1 MLLQLAQNI
10 TLVLSLLFVYG
21 LLRSTAPNLSPRL
34 RSILDGLTF
43 GLSAI
48 LGMMNAIPLAPGFQ
62 IDGRTTIIAIAAL
75 TGGSIPGGIAAAMVI
90 LFRLYLGGAGAPYA
104 VMSALTALTAA
115 LLLRRYLARR
125 RQSVSPGILLGLGL
139 FIALQTLFWPSL
151 SPDNERIL
159 SATALPILLI
169 YPTGVV
175 AMGLLFQLVER
186 QFRLSEALRTSEE
199 RYRSVIDTIAEG
211 VLIRY
216 TDQSSS
222 TLNASAR
229 RILGEAAEL
238 STDAGKLPP
247 GWQLLHEDGRPA
259 TLEDLPGMIA
269 LRTRQPRFNQVM
281 GLQKPDGSTL
291 WVSGNAQPLFK
302 PGDSAPYGAVTTIT
316 DITDQRL
323 AREQLAQERNLLR
336 TLIDSTPDY
345 IFIKD
350 REGRFV
356 MSNIAHAQAA
366 STTPE
371 LLAGK
376 TAFDSFPPKLAAQYD
391 ADDRAVMESGQPL
404 LNVER
409 TTVDASGRFR
419 TVLTNKIPLV
429 DSAGI
434 CTGLIGISR
443 DISDLKQLEDKS
455 KELAAE
461 QQRIS
466 LLRQFIRDLSHDFRT
481 PLTIITTSVYLL
493 EKVTNPEQQRQQLT
507 KLSTQVDRLK
517 QLFDELLTMTR
528 LDNEVDP
535 MHLEPVDIHELVGSI
550 VDHEKPSAQ
559 VKYQTMTY
567 TPAPELPPITGDE
580 VSLRRA
586 ITAVLTNAIIYTP
599 EHGAINVR
607 TRLEAGCII
616 IEVQDSGVG
625 MSEDTLAHIFER
637 MYRADDAR
645 STHSG
650 GTGLGLSIAK
660 KIIEAHGGTIRAE
673 SMSGQGSTFY
683 LCLPVN
689 QNWKAFQKPDVLA

>member
-21 LLRSTAPNLSPRL
+21 LLRSAMPNLPPRL
-34 RSILDGLTF
+34 RSLLDGLTF
-43 GLSAI
+43 GVSAI
-48 LGMMNAIPLAPGFQ
+48 LGMMNAIPLAPGVQ
-62 IDGRTTIIAIAAL
+62 IDGRTMIITIAAL
-75 TGGSIPGGIAAAMVI
+75 TGGRIPGGIAAAMVI
-90 LFRLYLGGAGAPYA
+90 LFRLYLGGAGAPLG
-104 VMSALTALTAA
+104 VMTALTALTAA
-115 LLLRRYLARR
+115 LLLRHYLARR
-125 RQSVSPGILLGLGL
+125 RKSPSPGILLGLGL
-139 FIALQTLFWPSL
+139 FIALQTLFWLSL
-151 SPDNERIL
+151 SSDRERIL
-159 SATALPILLI
+159 SAAALPILLI
-169 YPTGVV
+169 YPVGVV
-175 AMGLLFQLVER
+175 ALGLLFQFVER
-186 QFRLSEALRTSEE
+186 QLRLSEALKTSEE

-211 VLIRY
+211 VLVSY
-216 TDQSSS
+216 TDQSRS

-229 RILGEAAEL
+229 RILGEAADL
-238 STDAGKLPP
+238 TIDAGQLPP

-269 LRTRQPRFNQVM
+269 LRTREPRFHQVM
-281 GLQKPDGSTL
+281 GLQKPDGSIL

-302 PGDSAPYGAVTTIT
+302 PGDSTPCGTVTTIT

-350 REGRFV
+350 RAGRFV

-366 STTPE
+366 GTTPE
-371 LLAGK
+371 ALAGK
-376 TAFDSFPPKLAAQYD
+376 TAFDTFPPELAAQYD

-429 DSAGI
+429 DSAGV

-443 DISDLKQLEDKS
+443 DISDLKQLENKS

-493 EKVTNPEQQRQQLT
+493 EKLTDPEQQRQQLT

-535 MHLEPVDIHELVGSI
+535 MHLEPVDIHALVGSI

-586 ITAVLTNAIIYTP
+586 ITAVLTNAILYTP
-599 EHGAINVR
+599 EHGAINVC

-616 IEVQDSGVG
+616 IEVQDSGIG

-637 MYRADDAR
+637 LYRADDAR

-650 GTGLGLSIAK
+650 GMGLGLSIAK
-660 KIIEAHGGTIRAE
+660 KIVEAHGGAIRAE
-673 SMSGQGSTFY
+673 SIIGQGSTFY
-683 LCLPVN
+683 LCLPVSQN
-689 QNWKAFQKPDVLA
+689 QKAFQEPDLLA